1 MNGATVVNSRKTS
14 TPALDASW
22 SFNGIGD
29 FNGDSKSDLLWRKDS
44 GEMVVW
50 QMDGSTV
57 VSSLNSTPADSSSWK
72 VAGFV

>member
-1 MNGATVVNSRKTS
+1 MNGATVVDRSLTS

-22 SFNGIGD
+22 TFNGIGD
-29 FNGDSKSDLLWRKDS
+29 FNGDRKSDILWRKDS

-50 QMDGSTV
+50 QMNGSTV

-72 VAGFV
+72 VGGVV